1 MPGFPGMPDQQD
13 HEAEQSDPNPTFL
26 YNCAVCREFSCDHLQ
41 ALSDHLAV
49 DRTKLRENEV
59 SIHIGGTYICKL
71 CSYKTNLKA
80 NFQLHC
86 KTDKH
91 LQKLQLVNHIMEGG
105 PANEWKLNF
114 MNVSN
119 SVQLRCYACDF
130 YTDSI
135 HKLQIHSANQGH
147 EVSSAI
153 FQHLRKEE
161 HSLKSTDSK
170 MEYTCTICKHSA
182 TGKALLLQH
191 CRSVKHL
198 QMEQLH
204 LLQLRAE
211 DGANTPEIG
220 DIFTVTVA
228 GSDKVDNDTSDSN
241 KDSKREDK
249 KEDSKKEESDK
260 GSEMICPLC
269 QEGFRDKAELEQ
281 HAMQLHSINAEGLQR
296 LMMLMQ
302 GSHWLN
308 TIKNAS
314 KEDEEKDCDKAESQK
329 RDDLERSPR
338 SGQVD
343 KYSDPGR
350 PYKCEVCR
358 ESFTQKSILLVH
370 YNSVG
375 HLRNLKKKMQ
385 EQNENSEGN
394 TSSGESDLDKSGC
407 SEPEV
412 QQSPKKE
419 DPENNVGDNPLQ
431 SALQQAMIAR
441 LQLLNPML
449 RAPGMPP
456 LNPAM
461 AMMGAG
467 LPPFGPGMPQL
478 QQLQQLAMAQQ
489 MSGAGGPGA
498 NPRLPDPSLILQQL
512 SQLQGNMPEMPK
524 MDSKPPGM
532 PPLPF
537 PPVSP
542 GPGAGHQPPPPMAVS
557 QAPTGGSPQ
566 FSQDL
571 FGEQKRART
580 KITED
585 QLKVLRANF
594 DISNSPSDDQI
605 NMMAQ
610 QTGLP
615 PKVIKHWFRNTLF
628 KERQK
633 NKDSPSN
640 FNNPP
645 STMINLEEY
654 EKTGEAKV
662 NQIEKDAENAPNDDE
677 VENNKRVEKAESP
690 EIMETEPVDAK
701 RDSEKKSDIEQSVPS
716 LSSSPNVTS
725 HNNSSINFN
734 STNPVPNVTQ
744 SSLQTSLTLSSILSS
759 QTMADSL
766 SHLPNYPAPLPSP
779 FGQSSEN
786 NSFSKMLHNLAV
798 NSNMSELSEP
808 SSPQGGQHRLSPG
821 QQDMSI
827 HGKRANRTRFSDYQ
841 VKVLQEFFE
850 KNAYPKDD
858 DLEYLSKLLG
868 LTPRVIVV
876 WFQNARQKARKAYE
890 NQPSNES
897 MMNDDV
903 EGRFTRTPSLSYQCK
918 KCNLEFQ
925 RYYELIRHQKQHCYK
940 EEDAKRSALAQKA
953 AAHAAAT
960 LSSGGQHPITH
971 SEDSNSSF
979 SERNITSPIFNQSQ
993 MSWKR
998 K

>member
-1 MPGFPGMPDQQD
+1 MKKDG
-13 HEAEQSDPNPTFL
+13 EAGE
-26 YNCAVCREFSCDHLQ
+26 
-41 ALSDHLAV
+41 
-49 DRTKLRENEV
+49 
-59 SIHIGGTYICKL
+59 
-71 CSYKTNLKA
+71 
-80 NFQLHC
+80 
-86 KTDKH
+86 
-91 LQKLQLVNHIMEGG
+91 EG
-105 PANEWKLNF
+105 E
-114 MNVSN
+114 
-119 SVQLRCYACDF
+119 
-130 YTDSI
+130 
-135 HKLQIHSANQGH
+135 
-147 EVSSAI
+147 
-153 FQHLRKEE
+153 
-161 HSLKSTDSK
+161 
-170 MEYTCTICKHSA
+170 TIK
-182 TGKALLLQH
+182 
-191 CRSVKHL
+191 
-198 QMEQLH
+198 
-204 LLQLRAE
+204 
-211 DGANTPEIG
+211 
-220 DIFTVTVA
+220 
-228 GSDKVDNDTSDSN
+228 
-241 KDSKREDK
+241 
-249 KEDSKKEESDK
+249 
-260 GSEMICPLC
+260 CPLC
-269 QEGFRDKAELEQ
+269 QEGFKSKDTLEE

-308 TIKNAS
+308 SMKKT
-314 KEDEEKDCDKAESQK
+314 DREEEGDAGDRETKTPEV
-329 RDDLERSPR
+329 ERSP

-343 KYSDPGR
+343 KFSDPGR

-394 TSSGESDLDKSGC
+394 TSHESDLDKSGS
-407 SEPEV
+407 SEV
-412 QQSPKKE
+412 ADLSSSPKKE
-419 DPENNVGDNPLQ
+419 EQQENGPVLGEIQ
-431 SALQQAMIAR
+431 AALQQAMVAAR
-441 LQLLNPML
+441 LQMLNPML
-449 RAPGMPP
+449 RGMAPPGMPP
-456 LNPAM
+456 QLNPL
-461 AMMGAG
+461 AMMGG
-467 LPPFGPGMPQL
+467 MPNFPGMPGMQPGMPQL
-478 QQLQQLAMAQQ
+478 QQLHQLAAMQQ
-489 MSGAGGPGA
+489 MGG
-498 NPRLPDPSLILQQL
+498 NPRMPDPAMIL
-512 SQLQGNMPEMPK
+512 SQLAQL
-524 MDSKPPGM
+524 KPGDKGDQK
-532 PPLPF
+532 LPF
-537 PPVSP
+537 PPP
-542 GPGAGHQPPPPMAVS
+542 GQQPQPP
-557 QAPTGGSPQ
+557 Q
-566 FSQDL
+566 FHQDPSM
-571 FGEQKRART
+571 FGAEQKRART

-585 QLKVLRANF
+585 QLKILRSYF

-605 NMMAQ
+605 NLMAQ

-633 NKDSPSN
+633 NKDSPYN

-662 NQIEKDAENAPNDDE
+662 NPIEKDAEMTNNHDE
-677 VENNKRVEKAESP
+677 ADTNKAEEKEESP
-690 EIMETEPVDAK
+690 EIMETEPVDSK
-701 RDSEKKSDIEQSVPS
+701 RDNIEKKSESEQSVPS
-716 LSSSPNVTS
+716 SSSSPNVTQS
-725 HNNSSINFN
+725 HNNTSINFN

-890 NQPSNES
+890 NQPSNEVL
-897 MMNDDV
+897 MDDV

-940 EEDAKRSALAQKA
+940 EEDAKRSAL
-953 AAHAAAT
+953 
-960 LSSGGQHPITH
+960 
-971 SEDSNSSF
+971 
-979 SERNITSPIFNQSQ
+979 
-993 MSWKR
+993 
-998 K
+998 